1 MLISIIIPTF
11 NRADQ
16 LNRTLFSLVELKT
29 PKHLFEII
37 IVDNGSTDKTKEVIE
52 KYINQNKGFTIKY
65 FYDDIP
71 GLLTGRH
78 RGAKEAKG
86 EILTFIDDDILV
98 SETWLNTIYSVMSSR
113 VDIGFLTGPNL
124 PLYESYPPTWLNYF
138 WSNHQYGKTC
148 GWLSLL
154 DFGNEIK
161 EISPNYVWGLNFT
174 VRKNVFQQL
183 GGFHPDNIS
192 KEFQHFQGDGETG
205 LTLKAIEQS
214 IKALYHP
221 DVFVYHQMPSSRLT
235 YEYFDNRAFYQ
246 GVCNSFTTIRKENGL
261 YKNSNS
267 NYYKISFFHKLKHF
281 VKTKARYVLSNSSKT
296 SIPED
301 IENLMTRFDK
311 KQQEGF
317 EFHQKAFKENELV
330 REWTLRDNYFDY
342 KLPE

>member
-214 IKALYHP
+214 IK
-221 DVFVYHQMPSSRLT
+221 VYISRCFCVSS
-235 YEYFDNRAFYQ
+235 NAF
-246 GVCNSFTTIRKENGL
+246 F
-261 YKNSNS
+261 
-267 NYYKISFFHKLKHF
+267 KI
-281 VKTKARYVLSNSSKT
+281 
-296 SIPED
+296 
-301 IENLMTRFDK
+301 NL
-311 KQQEGF
+311 
-317 EFHQKAFKENELV
+317 
-330 REWTLRDNYFDY
+330 
-342 KLPE
+342 